1 MLFHAFR
8 VVYTGKELD
17 SHAKHRQSFKKMFW
31 TYNRVFLCQKSHFR
45 VRTSFGEF
53 FSIVVLDDI
62 NDGGTPY
69 MGISP
74 GRTRPYTHRPERE
87 RERAHQH
94 ASIGRLA
101 ARDSLGKNVSKEVC
115 FWLWGKDNLVQ
126 LPKRTHRYVNRGY
139 SLFFWGSNGVSQVF
153 CWRTFYKQGPVR
165 RWICTSFNTERW
177 SGPSYKRSR
186 SWFRT
191 ADGKWNGI
199 KCLCFVGDR
208 SKCSSLFSSATRH
221 ASRSSAFFGENR
233 KSVSF
238 FYKYDKTKDFFGDM
252 KDAVLL
258 YRYSRLTW
266 DWVKLCALGPL

>member
-8 VVYTGKELD
+8 VVKEFD
-17 SHAKHRQSFKKMFW
+17 SHAKHGQSFKKIFW
-31 TYNRVFLCQKSHFR
+31 TYNRVFLCQKSLFR

-53 FSIVVLDDI
+53 FSIVVLDDV

-74 GRTRPYTHRPERE
+74 GRTRPCSHRPARE
-87 RERAHQH
+87 RERTHQC
-94 ASIGRLA
+94 ASIGSA

-126 LPKRTHRYVNRGY
+126 LPKRTQRYVNSGY
-139 SLFFWGSNGVSQVF
+139 SLFFRGSNGVSQVF
-153 CWRTFYKQGPVR
+153 CWRTFYKQGPVQ

-208 SKCSSLFSSATRH
+208 RKCSSLFSSAHTARLHSLAPPTRH
-221 ASRSSAFFGENR
+221 ASRSSAFFRRE
-233 KSVSF
+233 S
-238 FYKYDKTKDFFGDM
+238 
-252 KDAVLL
+252 
-258 YRYSRLTW
+258 
-266 DWVKLCALGPL
+266 